1 MKTTMTNK
9 SKAILTPKLPDSE
22 VNAMSMLG
30 LAHIGDAVYEL
41 LTRTML
47 CSDGVT
53 KASELHKM
61 TVARV
66 NAPAQAQA
74 MQRILPSLTDTEL
87 AIYKRGRNTKV
98 NSVPQKADIAQYH
111 AATGLE
117 ALFGWLYLKG
127 ERDRIEELY
136 ALGVSDDG
144 T

>member
-1 MKTTMTNK
+1 MNKETEMTD
-9 SKAILTPKLPDSE
+9 ILRPDMTE
-22 VNAMSMLG
+22 AEINAMSMLG

-53 KASELHKM
+53 KASELHRK
-61 TVARV
+61 TVALV
-66 NAPAQAQA
+66 NAPAQAEA
-74 MQRILPSLTDTEL
+74 MSRILPKLNGTEL

-117 ALFGWLYLKG
+117 ALFGWLYLRG
-127 ERDRIEELY
+127 ENERIAELY
-136 ALGVSDDG
+136 ALGVNNDG